1 MKTRDIVIGLIVLV
15 VLISGALIIRNGRK
29 APTSG
34 IALPTP
40 NFAQVENKFPSL
52 TIPSNA
58 DRINLNSVAGVT
70 GMGESFRTYSN
81 GRFSLTIMADL
92 SAPSAGYFYQGWLVR
107 GNAGDANFAYISAG
121 KLNLAKGGYITEFAA
136 NKDYSDYKKVAVT
149 SEKVF
154 ANTPEQHILEGSF

>member
-58 DRINLNSVAGVT
+58 DRVNLNSVNGAT

-92 SAPSAGYFYQGWLVR
+92 SAPKTGYFYQGWLVR
-107 GNAGDANFAYISAG
+107 GNAGDANFALVSTG
-121 KLNLAKGGYITEFAA
+121 KLSLAKGGYITEFSAI
-136 NKDYSDYKKVAVT
+136 KDYSDYKKVVVT
-149 SEKVF
+149 LEKVYD
-154 ANTPEQHILEGSF
+154 ATPEQHVLEGSF